1 MHPAN
6 SNTKLHPA
14 TRAARARAQQR
25 AKLLAEMR
33 ADQEA
38 KTAIATTT
46 SGSSRTAQ
54 CGS

>member
-38 KTAIATTT
+38 KTAI
-46 SGSSRTAQ
+46 SHHNE
-54 CGS
+54 